1 METFPASESA
11 VWRDRRRKLSMLGFM
26 PMEMESFCE
35 SRQTSGYGVE
45 SHTARTEDRW
55 ASREA
60 VEEEE
65 LRAHDVLGK
74 KKKRTTVERSRNG
87 FRMGEVTNVAVTVV
101 DREITK
107 NLAICLGLMQD

>member
-1 METFPASESA
+1 
-11 VWRDRRRKLSMLGFM
+11 MLGFM

-60 VEEEE
+60 VKEE

-74 KKKRTTVERSRNG
+74 KKKRTTIERSRNG
-87 FRMGEVTNVAVTVV
+87 FRMVEVMNVAVTVV
-101 DREITK
+101 DREINEK
-107 NLAICLGLMQD
+107 LGYLPWVDAGLGGGEKKPTSIM